1 MKIFLNVDIYLI
13 YKVFIAFPWI
23 PHLCQIMKSTS
34 IYYVSALKYSFADF
48 VSTDKFGLFSFNFYR
63 MVRKKLLAY
72 SLSQKKMSLLI
83 IDEL

>member
-34 IYYVSALKYSFADF
+34 ALKYSFADF
-48 VSTDKFGLFSFNFYR
+48 VSTDTFGLFSFNFYR